1 VRVVLDAEAVNALLD
16 PRHSAER
23 TVRRAMDALLSR
35 ESSDALLIR
44 DIDRRLARLV
54 GGLLAQAHAGSA
66 LLADAYPVAVAVEAG
81 GGVVLTGDPDDLS
94 HLAGPYQT
102 VVIEPLGPSAK
113 LRIRRQR

>member
-44 DIDRRLARLV
+44 DTDRRLARLV

-66 LLADAYPVAVAVEAG
+66 LLADAHPVAVAAWKPVSGLCKIALAAET
-81 GGVVLTGDPDDLS
+81 GVLRGHVVTQNLTFV
-94 HLAGPYQT
+94 ARK
-102 VVIEPLGPSAK
+102 A
-113 LRIRRQR
+113 